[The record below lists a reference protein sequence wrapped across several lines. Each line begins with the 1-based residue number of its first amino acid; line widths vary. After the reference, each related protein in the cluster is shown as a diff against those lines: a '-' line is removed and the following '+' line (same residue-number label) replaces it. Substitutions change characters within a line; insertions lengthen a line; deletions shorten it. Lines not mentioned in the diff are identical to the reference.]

1 MSRVRVSVNDMALYD
16 FMTKHNLSQKD
27 LAGRL
32 GISESYI
39 SQILC
44 RIRHPSPKLR
54 RRMLEVMAPQT
65 FQDLFTV
72 EDRKAEIKTQHA
84 AF

>member
-1 MSRVRVSVNDMALYD
+1 MTRVRVSVNDIALYD

-39 SQILC
+39 SQLLC

-54 RRMLEVMAPQT
+54 RRMLEVMAPLT

-72 EDRKAEIKTQHA
+72 EDHKADIEV
-84 AF
+84 